1 MSGRS
6 RKSTRASEKP
16 SWHGPHKRNHDVL
29 LAALACGAS
38 QEKAAQQAGVS
49 RSTVQRRL
57 ADPEFQRQLE
67 AFRAELVQ
75 RTTAVLT
82 ASGLEFVKTLVTLTS
97 AATRLGAA
105 RAGLEMAVKYRE
117 QEIEQRL
124 TALEQRLD
132 EFQAADSGGVSA

>member
-1 MSGRS
+1 MAR
-6 RKSTRASEKP
+6 P
-16 SWHGPHKRNHDVL
+16 PHKRNHDVL

-57 ADPEFQRQLE
+57 ADPAFQRQLE

-82 ASGLEFVKTLVTLTS
+82 ASGLEFVKTLVALTS
-97 AATRLGAA
+97 ADTPAPTRLGAA
-105 RAGLEMAVKYRE
+105 RAGLEMAAKYRE
-117 QEIEQRL
+117 LADIEQRL
-124 TALEQRLD
+124 RALEQRQA
-132 EFQAADSGGVSA
+132 ESQAADYCGASA

>member
-1 MSGRS
+1 MAQ
-6 RKSTRASEKP
+6 TQ
-16 SWHGPHKRNHDVL
+16 HKRNYDVL

-38 QEKAAQQAGVS
+38 QEKAAQPAGVS
-49 RSTVQRRL
+49 HSTVQRRL

-82 ASGLEFVKTLVTLTS
+82 ASGLEFVKTLVALTS
-97 AATRLGAA
+97 ADTPAATRLGAA

-124 TALEQRLD
+124 TALEQRLAK
-132 EFQAADSGGVSA
+132 FQAANYGGACA